1 MKVANKKCIRQ
12 LAIGNMK
19 FSKTRNIISIIAIV
33 LTTVLFT
40 SIFTISMSI
49 IDGYEEAG
57 FRQIGTY
64 AHGAFTRLYKNQY
77 EQLATDDRLKEI
89 GTRLLVG
96 TAEDAPFTKC
106 NVEVSYCDENF
117 AKWMYIAPKYGNLPK
132 EGTNEAATDTKLLR
146 LLGVEPVIG
155 NEFTVTYKVNNISV
169 TRTYVLSG
177 YWENDP
183 LAPAEHILISKS
195 EAEHV
200 CSMTETNIL
209 QGMSAGSYDLYF
221 MVDNL
226 KKIDEI
232 ELAILQENGYQN
244 DIAGREDYIQREVNN
259 GYTVRKLSS
268 VDVESML
275 IIAGIVL
282 LIMIVGYLVINNI
295 FCISISNDIQ
305 RYGLLKTIGTTSRQ
319 IRRIV
324 QIESLLLAV
333 IGIPV
338 GLLAGYFIG
347 ACLSPI
353 VTEQMSGIN
362 VLVSISPW
370 IFIFAAVSS
379 LITVFVSSMKPAR
392 IAAKSSPVAAVRY
405 TEDGVRNVKRNKIR
419 TVKVVISLLLAIL
432 IFNGVINFVNGFN
445 VERYLKDVKFD
456 YIFANYKY
464 FQVNGHLYSEEN
476 GVTEESIKSI
486 ENTGMVSAGGR
497 TYGIGVEQYIY
508 AYMPKE
514 IFEQDFLDEESKE
527 YFISN
532 TEQINGGYEVDIDL
546 YGMDDYCIDKLDCLE
561 GDLSLLKQ
569 EGNIAVVYDD
579 VNASWVKLGDTVT
592 LRYVYEYDYYNP
604 DTGETYEEEELEN
617 LPYDTPLWPRAVKYK
632 DVTYNVCATVS
643 VSNEM
648 SYRYVIWD
656 QFILPS
662 EELLENYPDATV
674 MYYAYDVDDNNISDM
689 ETYVGDYTDNTDYG
703 YESKQTYIDGLD
715 SFRKMFLVL
724 GGILSGI
731 IALIGVMNFINIMIT
746 SVCARR
752 KELAMLQAVG
762 MTGRQLKKMLIMEGM
777 TYVGA
782 SIIIG
787 LIVSIGTNGIVK
799 NIAENMFYF
808 ISYKGTPIPIIC
820 IMPIFVVIG
829 ILVPVIAYRQVTKKS
844 VVERL
849 RQE

>member
-305 RYGLLKTIGTTSRQ
+305 RYGLLKTIGTTSGQ

-379 LITVFVSSMKPAR
+379 LITAFVSSMKPAR

>member
-1 MKVANKKCIRQ
+1 MKVANKKCIRR

-19 FSKTRNIISIIAIV
+19 VSKTRNIISIIAII
-33 LTTVLFT
+33 LTTILLT

-49 IDGYEEAG
+49 IDGFEEAG
-57 FRQIGTY
+57 FRRIGTY

-77 EQLATDDRLKEI
+77 EQLATDDRFKEI
-89 GTRLLVG
+89 GTRIHVG
-96 TAEDAPFTKC
+96 TEADAPLNKC
-106 NVEVSYCDENF
+106 NVEVSYCDENL
-117 AKWMYIAPKYGNLPK
+117 AKWMYITPKYGNLPK
-132 EGTNEAATDTKLLR
+132 EGTNEAATDTRLLR

-155 NEFTVTYKVNNISV
+155 NEFTVTYNVNNIPV

-195 EAEHV
+195 EAERV
-200 CSMTETNIL
+200 CNMTETNIL

-232 ELAILQENGYQN
+232 ELAVLQENGYQN

-295 FCISISNDIQ
+295 FSISISNDIQ

-432 IFNGVINFVNGFN
+432 IFNGVINFANGFN

-464 FQVNGHLYSEEN
+464 FQINGHLYLEEN
-476 GVTEESIKSI
+476 NVTEESIKSI

-527 YFISN
+527 YFINN

-604 DTGETYEEEELEN
+604 DTGEIYKEEELEN
-617 LPYDTPLWPRAVKYK
+617 LPYETPCWRRSVNYK

-643 VSNEM
+643 ISDEM

-674 MYYAYDVDDNNISDM
+674 MYYAYDVDDDNISDM
-689 ETYVGDYTDNTDYG
+689 EAYISDYTDNTDYG

-724 GGILSGI
+724 GGVLSGV

>member
-1 MKVANKKCIRQ
+1 MKVANKKCIRR

-40 SIFTISMSI
+40 SIFTISMSM

-77 EQLATDDRLKEI
+77 EQLAADDRLKEI

-106 NVEVSYCDENF
+106 NVEVSYCDENL
-117 AKWMYIAPKYGNLPK
+117 AKWMYIAPKYGSLPK
-132 EGTNEAATDTKLLR
+132 EGTNEAATDTRLLR

-177 YWENDP
+177 YWEHDP
-183 LAPAEHILISKS
+183 LAPAEHILVSKS

-209 QGMSAGSYDLYF
+209 LGMSAGSYDLYF

-232 ELAILQENGYQN
+232 ELAVLQENGYQN
-244 DIAGREDYIQREVNN
+244 DTTGREDYIQREVNN

-268 VDVESML
+268 VDVEAL
-275 IIAGIVL
+275 LVITGIVL
-282 LIMIVGYLVINNI
+282 LVMIVGYLVINNI

-324 QIESLLLAV
+324 RIESLLLAV
-333 IGIPV
+333 IGIPI
-338 GLLAGYFIG
+338 GMFAGYFIG
-347 ACLSPI
+347 AQLSPI
-353 VTEQMSGIN
+353 VSENMEGIN
-362 VLVSISPW
+362 VVVSISPW
-370 IFIFAAVSS
+370 IFIFAAVFS

-405 TEDGVRNVKRNKIR
+405 TEDGVRNVKSNKIR

-432 IFNGVINFVNGFN
+432 IFNGVINFVNGFD

-464 FQVNGHLYSEEN
+464 FQTNGHLYSEEN

-486 ENTGMVSAGGR
+486 EDTGMVSAGGR

-514 IFEQDFLDEESKE
+514 IFEQDCLDEGTKE
-527 YFISN
+527 YILNN
-532 TEQINGGYEVDIDL
+532 TEQINDRYQVDVDL

-569 EGNIAVVYDD
+569 EGNIAVVYSD
-579 VNASWVKLGDTVT
+579 VKESWAKPGDTVT

-604 DTGETYEEEELEN
+604 DTGEAYKEEELEN
-617 LPYDTPLWPRAVKYK
+617 LPYDTPLWRRAVKYK

-643 VSNEM
+643 VSDGM
-648 SYRYVIWD
+648 SYRYIIWD

-689 ETYVGDYTDNTDYG
+689 EAYISDYTDNTDYG

>member
-379 LITVFVSSMKPAR
+379 LITAFVSSMKPAR

>member
-1 MKVANKKCIRQ
+1 MKVANKKCIRR

-19 FSKTRNIISIIAIV
+19 VSKTRNIISIIAII
-33 LTTVLFT
+33 LTTILLT

-49 IDGYEEAG
+49 IDGFEEAG
-57 FRQIGTY
+57 FRRIGTY

-77 EQLATDDRLKEI
+77 EQLATDDRFKEI
-89 GTRLLVG
+89 GTRIHVG
-96 TAEDAPFTKC
+96 TEADAPLNKC
-106 NVEVSYCDENF
+106 NVEVSYCDENL
-117 AKWMYIAPKYGNLPK
+117 AKWMYITPKYGNLPK
-132 EGTNEAATDTKLLR
+132 EGTNEAATDTRLLR

-155 NEFTVTYKVNNISV
+155 NEFTVTYNVNNIPV

-195 EAEHV
+195 EAERV
-200 CSMTETNIL
+200 CNMTETNIL

-232 ELAILQENGYQN
+232 ELAVLQENGYQN

-295 FCISISNDIQ
+295 FSISISNDIQ

-432 IFNGVINFVNGFN
+432 IFNGVINFANGFN

-464 FQVNGHLYSEEN
+464 FQINGHLYSEEN
-476 GVTEESIKSI
+476 NVTEESIKSI

-527 YFISN
+527 YFINN

-604 DTGETYEEEELEN
+604 DTGEIYKEEELEN
-617 LPYDTPLWPRAVKYK
+617 LPYETPCWRRSVNYK

-643 VSNEM
+643 ISDEM

-674 MYYAYDVDDNNISDM
+674 MYYAYDVDDDNISDM
-689 ETYVGDYTDNTDYG
+689 EAYISDYTDNTDYG

-724 GGILSGI
+724 GGVLSGV